1 MGQVRYDLGSGRR
14 RNMMKNNQFWFEF
27 SCLKVKDLLTLDI
40 SLSYI
45 ILQSYI
51 TWLPKSGQISFFLI
65 GDPDTAA
72 NIVPR
77 ASLLEKWEGWEPWR
91 RGKNRP
97 ILYVLWIVIL
107 HVPYSLELSHPC
119 SLFSFSHTS
128 P

>member
-51 TWLPKSGQISFFLI
+51 TWLPKSGQISFF
-65 GDPDTAA
+65 
-72 NIVPR
+72 
-77 ASLLEKWEGWEPWR
+77 
-91 RGKNRP
+91 
-97 ILYVLWIVIL
+97 
-107 HVPYSLELSHPC
+107 
-119 SLFSFSHTS
+119 
-128 P
+128 